1 MSEEEP
7 DPITL
12 TVLEVDEDLNEAT
25 MDALD
30 LLRTVEL
37 GTPMLR
43 REVFRNEALITTER
57 GDLPS
62 LTRPNHSILEAKTQ
76 ERIVP
81 PALLRVARPTAEFE
95 APKSYEF
102 EGIIDEHGRFQIP
115 AELKELLAHRQVK
128 VTIITDDD

>member
-12 TVLEVDEDLNEAT
+12 TVLEEEEDLNEMT
-25 MDALD
+25 MDSLD

-37 GTPMLR
+37 SAPLLR
-43 REVFRNEALITTER
+43 REVVRNESLITTER

-62 LTRPNHSILEAKTQ
+62 LTRPNHPILEAKTQ

-81 PALLRVARPTAEFE
+81 PALLLVARPTIEFQ
-95 APKSYEF
+95 APKRYDF

-115 AELKELLAHRQVK
+115 EELKEVLAHRLVL
-128 VTIITDDD
+128 VTIITEDE

>member
-1 MSEEEP
+1 MSEEEA

-12 TVLEVDEDLNEAT
+12 TVLEEDEDINET
-25 MDALD
+25 MDPLD

-37 GTPMLR
+37 NAPMLR
-43 REVFRNEALITTER
+43 KELERNESLITTER

-62 LTRPNHSILEAKTQ
+62 LTRPNQPLLEAKTQ
-76 ERIVP
+76 ERMVP
-81 PALLRVARPTAEFE
+81 PALLQVARPTVEFE

-115 AELKELLAHRQVK
+115 EELKEVLAHRQVR
-128 VTIITDDD
+128 VTVVTDDD